1 MHIWSR
7 ALAPSHHRA
16 PPRRSPAAVA
26 LLVCGLVL
34 GSAAPAAAADLPATT
49 PWTATVDGQNV
60 ERTSR
65 SDPIR
70 LDASGPVEVTLR
82 VENRGDET
90 LQVPYVRIH
99 GTVLGL
105 TFYAYTTRI
114 DMEVRAGDAEER
126 TFPVDL
132 LDLGSQASGLIPSE
146 ISILDASGA
155 TMAAKDMTVD
165 VRGRV
170 GSVYGL
176 FGAAIAA
183 LTVLLL
189 VAVLWRLAK
198 GTLSPNRWRRGLAVA
213 APGLGL
219 GFVLTFSLSALRVA
233 SPEAGLWSSLL
244 LGGLLI
250 GFAAGYLSPTP
261 HEADV
266 GAAETVAGTEERPAT
281 AEEPVES
288 ADGFGEDGAAEELVL
303 EDAAVPAP
311 RTWDDPATSP
321 VRLVRHVPADPSSA
335 DPSTQGRQAW
345 PG

>member
-1 MHIWSR
+1 MRIRSR
-7 ALAPSHHRA
+7 LLDPSPFR
-16 PPRRSPAAVA
+16 PPLRRLPLAVA
-26 LLVCGLVL
+26 FLVCVLVL
-34 GSAAPAAAADLPATT
+34 GSAGPAVAADLPPST

-70 LDASGPVEVTLR
+70 LDANGPVEVTLR
-82 VENRGDET
+82 VENRSSET
-90 LQVPYVRIH
+90 LQVPYVRLH

-114 DMEVRAGDAEER
+114 DMEVPPRGAEDR

-146 ISILDASGA
+146 ISLLDGSGA
-155 TMAAKDMTVD
+155 VMAAKDMTVD

-176 FGAAIAA
+176 FGFAVAV
-183 LTVLLL
+183 LTLMLL

-198 GTLSPNRWRRGLAVA
+198 GQLSPNRWRRGLAVA

-219 GFVLTFSLSALRVA
+219 GFVLTFSLSALRIA
-233 SPEAGLWSSLL
+233 SPEAGLWSTLL
-244 LGGLLI
+244 LSGLLI

-261 HEADV
+261 SEAEA
-266 GAAETVAGTEERPAT
+266 GAETA
-281 AEEPVES
+281 
-288 ADGFGEDGAAEELVL
+288 DGAAAPEDVVPEPGADEELVL

-311 RTWDDPATSP
+311 RAWDDPTTGP
-321 VRLVRHVPADPSSA
+321 VRLVPTVPATEAPPGDAAS
-335 DPSTQGRQAW
+335 QGRPAW